1 MQSTNTYSE
10 KTRSENTN
18 YDRLPTKKKGLLLV
32 EKTSNSASH
41 FKRNLIIAVCVFLIL
56 GGVTALI
63 LSFFSIIPASIGLGA
78 WLSSANIAIFS
89 SATAVMVGNVSGWFM
104 PAGIVCIVALIYT
117 KYSPSNR
124 SSQKISNSVVDVSKK
139 APDDF
144 ETPASNSSTFI
155 GVNKVSGRIDDAFES
170 LNNKDYIGENGKE
183 KNKQVTVTKYS
194 LSNRGSQEMNNDD
207 FETSTSNSRVV
218 IDVNKVYGSIDD
230 AFESLNNINYIDE
243 NEKEKNKQVTV
254 FPFVFEENQ
263 SLKTFDKKNIFK
275 NSHNSI
281 SAVDN
286 MFNETKKKT
295 VQLFEKTL
303 TKEQVD
309 NLNAFAEAVQKEDYP
324 YSDLYLH
331 IISKINNIE
340 GNLKEHCAV
349 LAELMRFVFCDYT
362 DEKFSNLNR
371 NEEEVDGIDLFAET
385 KVWFELARFDNA
397 HLWCPRWSHIQGGM
411 ESVKNPHGEE
421 VGNSKHPLVKPY
433 VVLAWL
439 LSQEVKFA
447 D

>member
-155 GVNKVSGRIDDAFES
+155 GVNKVSGR
-170 LNNKDYIGENGKE
+170 
-183 KNKQVTVTKYS
+183 
-194 LSNRGSQEMNNDD
+194 
-207 FETSTSNSRVV
+207 
-218 IDVNKVYGSIDD
+218 IDD